1 MRYRVCFYYS
11 RIVFSQVKFQVRIAA
26 PSRCDI
32 ERALSIVEYFLSVC
46 VFYQT
51 KHYICP
57 MENIGIT
64 IPAGTRKEDIK
75 AREKI
80 IKDFYAKW
88 ISEHPDKKIW
98 NENLQDY
105 ICVKYQSINETYNK
119 AARRYESTL
128 AVFRLTEV
136 MEKAILKEETK
147 PGDKNQK
154 PYSKLLIMLHDD
166 IKLTVGVQKSTQ
178 EKVQYCLTALGSTSV
193 SK

>member
-1 MRYRVCFYYS
+1 MN
-11 RIVFSQVKFQVRIAA
+11 I
-26 PSRCDI
+26 
-32 ERALSIVEYFLSVC
+32 
-46 VFYQT
+46 
-51 KHYICP
+51 HYICR

-64 IPAGTRKEDIK
+64 IPTGTRKEEIK
-75 AREKI
+75 VREKI

-98 NENLQDY
+98 NEDLQDY

-136 MEKAILKEETK
+136 MEKAVFKEEKPTK

-154 PYSKLLIMLHDD
+154 PYSKLLILQYDG
-166 IKLTVGVQKSTQ
+166 IKLTVGVQKTTQ
-178 EKVQYCLTALGSTSV
+178 EKVQYCLTALGSV

>member
-1 MRYRVCFYYS
+1 MN
-11 RIVFSQVKFQVRIAA
+11 
-26 PSRCDI
+26 
-32 ERALSIVEYFLSVC
+32 L
-46 VFYQT
+46 
-51 KHYICP
+51 HYICR

-64 IPAGTRKEDIK
+64 IPTGTRKEDIK
-75 AREKI
+75 VREKI

-98 NENLQDY
+98 NEDLQDY

-136 MEKAILKEETK
+136 MEKAVFKEEKPTK

-154 PYSKLLIMLHDD
+154 PYSKLLILLYDG
-166 IKLTVGVQKSTQ
+166 IKLTVGVQKTTQ
-178 EKVQYCLTALGSTSV
+178 EKVQYCLTALGSV

>member
-1 MRYRVCFYYS
+1 
-11 RIVFSQVKFQVRIAA
+11 
-26 PSRCDI
+26 
-32 ERALSIVEYFLSVC
+32 
-46 VFYQT
+46 
-51 KHYICP
+51 

-64 IPAGTRKEDIK
+64 IPAGTRKDDFK
-75 AREKI
+75 AREK
-80 IKDFYAKW
+80 F
-88 ISEHPDKKIW
+88 
-98 NENLQDY
+98 
-105 ICVKYQSINETYNK
+105 NETYNK

-136 MEKAILKEETK
+136 MEKAILKEEKKTK

-193 SK
+193 RK

>member
-1 MRYRVCFYYS
+1 MHHFKSHKNSKYKWIYIIS
-11 RIVFSQVKFQVRIAA
+11 
-26 PSRCDI
+26 
-32 ERALSIVEYFLSVC
+32 ALW
-46 VFYQT
+46 
-51 KHYICP
+51 K
-57 MENIGIT
+57 NNGIT

-98 NENLQDY
+98 NEDLQDY

-136 MEKAILKEETK
+136 MEKAVFKEEKPTK

-154 PYSKLLIMLHDD
+154 PYSKLLIMLYDG
-166 IKLTVGVQKSTQ
+166 IKLTVGVQKTTQ
-178 EKVQYCLTALGSTSV
+178 EKVQYCLTALGSV

>member
-1 MRYRVCFYYS
+1 
-11 RIVFSQVKFQVRIAA
+11 
-26 PSRCDI
+26 
-32 ERALSIVEYFLSVC
+32 
-46 VFYQT
+46 
-51 KHYICP
+51 
-57 MENIGIT
+57 MENNGIT

-98 NENLQDY
+98 NEDLQDY

-136 MEKAILKEETK
+136 IEKAVFKEEKPTK
-147 PGDKNQK
+147 PADKNQK
-154 PYSKLLIMLHDD
+154 PYSKLLILLYDG
-166 IKLTVGVQKSTQ
+166 IKLTFGVQKTTQ
-178 EKVQYCLTALGSTSV
+178 EKVQYCLTALGSV

>member
-1 MRYRVCFYYS
+1 
-11 RIVFSQVKFQVRIAA
+11 
-26 PSRCDI
+26 
-32 ERALSIVEYFLSVC
+32 
-46 VFYQT
+46 
-51 KHYICP
+51 
-57 MENIGIT
+57 MENNGIT

-98 NENLQDY
+98 NEDLQDY

-136 MEKAILKEETK
+136 MEKAVFKEEKPTK

-154 PYSKLLIMLHDD
+154 PCKDRTYYS
-166 IKLTVGVQKSTQ
+166 LTQRT
-178 EKVQYCLTALGSTSV
+178 
-193 SK
+193 

>member
-1 MRYRVCFYYS
+1 M
-11 RIVFSQVKFQVRIAA
+11 
-26 PSRCDI
+26 D
-32 ERALSIVEYFLSVC
+32 L
-46 VFYQT
+46 
-51 KHYICP
+51 HYICP
-57 MENIGIT
+57 MENNGIT
-64 IPAGTRKEDIK
+64 IPTGTRKEDIK

-98 NENLQDY
+98 NEDLQDY

-136 MEKAILKEETK
+136 MEKAVFKEEKPTK
-147 PGDKNQK
+147 SGDKNQK
-154 PYSKLLIMLHDD
+154 PYSKLLILLYDG
-166 IKLTVGVQKSTQ
+166 IKLTVGVQKSTH
-178 EKVQYCLTALGSTSV
+178 EKVQYCLTALGSV